1 MSILCHG
8 DRDDDRPR
16 LFADYGYFSGD
27 STPLLVAKDRRTGMT
42 FAAAVSMRGGGD
54 PHAARLLAKWI
65 DGLGCHKVTVRTDGE
80 PSICELIRRVRE
92 LRAEGTTTVDEI
104 SPPGDSASNGI
115 AERAILTVGGL
126 VRTTVEENVLE
137 GRDAGPRLTA
147 WMVHHA
153 AQVICAC
160 MVGAD
165 GLTPFRRFKVRK
177 FGTPLAGFGERVW
190 LKDPVLERG
199 NKFNPRCT
207 EARLLGFCLK
217 SSRCIVVDLDGRFRM
232 VRTIKKAN
240 ADDRWK
246 VVSPRDPFS
255 AGDLESTPAEFTCS
269 RGTRGEVSPAAQ
281 RLQRHP
287 VDVLPPDPHRDPVSR
302 RLYLKQSDFTA
313 HGRSDRCPGCR
324 ALVSD
329 GRAQG
334 HTEECRIRV
343 EGEIRKTEEGKA
355 RLRAA
360 ASRVGDAPTG
370 RALKRVRFSESRVD
384 DNAEVPEP
392 TSESRS
398 PLPWQNCILFM
409 KCFGSCQFLR
419 GLWKDTLGEVAN
431 IHMMTDAKNLVTT
444 ARTTDLPE
452 QKETIHMMSMLRK
465 EACSGN
471 IRDLSQIPTQHCLA
485 DFLSKAS
492 AKADN
497 LITAVKTGRLLDV
510 DIHLILEHK
519 GLIYLVYNIYAHKG
533 EGCFIPECLQKLSS
547 TDASRRTMSCDVRG
561 NSAYRGPKRTE
572 YV

>member
-1 MSILCHG
+1 MGRGLVRRHLTQSG

-27 STPLLVAKDRRTGMT
+27 STPLLVAKDRRTGMM
-42 FAAAVSMRGGGD
+42 FAAAVSMKGGGD

-65 DGLGCHKVTVRTDGE
+65 DGLGCQEVSVRTDGE
-80 PSICELIRRVRE
+80 PSICELISRVRE

-126 VRTTVEENVLE
+126 VWTTQAVVEENVLE
-137 GRDAGPRLTA
+137 GRDAGLRLTA

-153 AQVICAC
+153 AQVVCAC

-165 GLTPFRRFKVRK
+165 GLTPFMRFKVRK

-190 LKDPVLERG
+190 LKDPVLEKA

-232 VRTIKKAN
+232 VRTIKRAN

-255 AGDLESTPAEFTCS
+255 AADLESTPAEFTCW
-269 RGTRGEVSPAAQ
+269 RGTRGEVNPAAQ
-281 RLQRHP
+281 RLERHP
-287 VDVLPPDPHRDPVSR
+287 VDVLPPDPNRDPVSR
-302 RLYLKQSDFTA
+302 RLYLKQSDFMAHETA
-313 HGRSDRCPGCR
+313 DRCPGCK
-324 ALVSD
+324 AFVSD

-343 EGEIRKTEEGKA
+343 EGDIRKTEEGKA

-370 RALKRVRFSESRVD
+370 RALKRVRFAESRVD
-384 DNAEVPEP
+384 DKAEVPEP

-398 PLPWQNCILFM
+398 PLPTQNCIPFYEMFWFM
-409 KCFGSCQFLR
+409 PVSPWIMEG
-419 GLWKDTLGEVAN
+419 
-431 IHMMTDAKNLVTT
+431 H
-444 ARTTDLPE
+444 
-452 QKETIHMMSMLRK
+452 
-465 EACSGN
+465 
-471 IRDLSQIPTQHCLA
+471 IR
-485 DFLSKAS
+485 
-492 AKADN
+492 
-497 LITAVKTGRLLDV
+497 
-510 DIHLILEHK
+510 
-519 GLIYLVYNIYAHKG
+519 
-533 EGCFIPECLQKLSS
+533 
-547 TDASRRTMSCDVRG
+547 
-561 NSAYRGPKRTE
+561 
-572 YV
+572 